1 MLIKMSTK
9 SVSFAVLTGWCLR
22 FRFFF
27 FVRFFVFVF
36 SFVFVFFFFFL
47 FANFVFNVRENKT
60 KLGPNV
66 LLSDTLEQWPNT
78 GYVILKQLA
87 LHLARRS
94 EIGQQSFIKFWDFF
108 NIRLLKQ
115 PHSIIDEF
123 PDWSQNRRKWLIS
136 YERKLSI
143 VCNAFYSIFITRV
156 CFVCSILL

>member
-60 KLGPNV
+60 KLGPSV
-66 LLSDTLEQWPNT
+66 LLSDTLEQ
-78 GYVILKQLA
+78 
-87 LHLARRS
+87 
-94 EIGQQSFIKFWDFF
+94 
-108 NIRLLKQ
+108 
-115 PHSIIDEF
+115 
-123 PDWSQNRRKWLIS
+123 
-136 YERKLSI
+136 
-143 VCNAFYSIFITRV
+143 
-156 CFVCSILL
+156 